1 MNGYVDADLGSFVE
15 MVPPSESGNSEML
28 EEASQGYEVGNYVMM
43 GMGIG
48 GAACMLSLGVSLIIA
63 IMRK

>member
-1 MNGYVDADLGSFVE
+1 MDEYVDADLGSFNE
-15 MVPPSESGNSEML
+15 MVPPSESVNADMS
-28 EEASQGYEVGNYVMM
+28 EEASQGYEVGNYIMT

-48 GAACMLSLGVSLIIA
+48 GVACMLSLGVSLIIA